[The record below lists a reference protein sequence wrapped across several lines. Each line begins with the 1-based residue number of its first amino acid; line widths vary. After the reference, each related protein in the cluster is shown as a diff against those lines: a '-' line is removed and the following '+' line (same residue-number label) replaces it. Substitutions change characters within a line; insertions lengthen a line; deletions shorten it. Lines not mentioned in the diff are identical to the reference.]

1 MKGVLKI
8 KSNIVLVGFMG
19 CGKSSVGR
27 ELAKLLELKY
37 LDTDMAIEEKSGM
50 KISDIFAQHGEKYF
64 RDLESSMC
72 VELSKEN
79 NLLVS
84 TGGGIVL
91 RKENIE
97 NLKKSG
103 VIFLLRA
110 TAETTFERIS
120 HKKDRP
126 LLQVPNP
133 MEKIK
138 ELLEAREEFYKGAAD
153 FEIIT
158 DNRSV
163 ADIAQEIKE
172 KYLND

>member
-1 MKGVLKI
+1 
-8 KSNIVLVGFMG
+8 MG

-27 ELAKLLELKY
+27 ELAKMLDLKY
-37 LDTDMAIEEKSGM
+37 IDTDAAIESSSNM
-50 KISDIFAQHGEKYF
+50 KISDIFAEHGEKYF
-64 RDLESSMC
+64 RDLESSLC
-72 VELSKEN
+72 VELSVEN
-79 NLLVS
+79 NLLIS

-91 RKENIE
+91 RKENID
-97 NLKKSG
+97 NLRKNS

-133 MEKIK
+133 MEKIR
-138 ELLEAREEFYKGAAD
+138 ELLEAREEFYKAAAE

-158 DNRSV
+158 DNRAV
-163 ADIAQEIKE
+163 VDIAQEIKE